1 MLQMPQVGLAPNKK
15 IYFVQSKNLKFG
27 KLFHMEAMI
36 DLLNLHNPY
45 SATSA
50 GCQAVKSAKK

>member
-1 MLQMPQVGLAPNKK
+1 MPQVGLAPNKK